1 MTFLTIDRN
10 STTVILFPHLLVL
23 RHHLADPDA
32 VEQHPGQVAVVRGCT
47 WCTQHGIVK
56 KQLLAVAWDQTMR
69 DLLWRFLS
77 CTCVFQKQINRVY
90 CLFTLH
96 KVLKILICLQ
106 TREDQKTKLTNSTMP
121 ARPSAMIGLF
131 LLSKKIWSNE
141 YLSNRWIDVLIY
153 WHSFS
158 LLNPTKVSRMV
169 P

>member
-1 MTFLTIDRN
+1 MKFLAIVRN
-10 STTVILFPHLLVL
+10 STTVILLPHLLVL

-32 VEQHPGQVAVVRGCT
+32 VEQHPGQVAVVRSCT
-47 WCTQHGIVK
+47 WCTRHCIVK
-56 KQLLAVAWDQTMR
+56 KQLLTVTWEQTAR
-69 DLLWRFLS
+69 DLKQLLYRCLS
-77 CTCVFQKQINRVY
+77 CTCVF
-90 CLFTLH
+90 LEH
-96 KVLKILICLQ
+96 KVFKILICLQ
-106 TREDQKTKLTNSTMP
+106 TREDQKTKLTNSTTP